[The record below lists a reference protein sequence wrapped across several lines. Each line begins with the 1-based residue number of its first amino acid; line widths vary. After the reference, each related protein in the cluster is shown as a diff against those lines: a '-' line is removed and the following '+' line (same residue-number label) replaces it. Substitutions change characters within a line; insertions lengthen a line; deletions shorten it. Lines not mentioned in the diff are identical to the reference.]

1 MTMSHRYRTG
11 TQVLLAGLLASSIA
25 SGAAAPAAMPARS
38 AATGSGHT
46 ANAASAATS
55 AHRGPSMASSRGE
68 AYYRSAWGVD
78 NLSVR
83 TTSSGILI
91 RFSYRVLDPDK
102 AKPLNDKQTAPF
114 LIDEKSET
122 MLQVPEMEQ
131 VGQLRQTAKAEAG
144 REYWMVFSNRGR
156 FVKSGDRV
164 DVNIGPFRANGLVV
178 E

>member
-1 MTMSHRYRTG
+1 MGSK
-11 TQVLLAGLLASSIA
+11 VLLAGLLASSIV
-25 SGAAAPAAMPARS
+25 SRAAVPAAIPAPS
-38 AATGSGHT
+38 AA
-46 ANAASAATS
+46 AATS
-55 AHRGPSMASSRGE
+55 VHKGPSMASSRGE
-68 AYYRSAWGVD
+68 AYYRNAWGVD

-91 RFSYRVLDPDK
+91 RFSYRVVDPVK

-156 FVKSGDRV
+156 YVKSGDRV
-164 DVNIGPFRANGLVV
+164 DVNIGPFRANGLIVK
-178 E
+178 

>member
-1 MTMSHRYRTG
+1 M
-11 TQVLLAGLLASSIA
+11 LLAGLLASSII
-25 SGAAAPAAMPARS
+25 SKAAVPAAMPAPS
-38 AATGSGHT
+38 AAAGTSGHA
-46 ANAASAATS
+46 ANSPPAATA
-55 AHRGPSMASSRGE
+55 AHKGPSMASSRGE
-68 AYYRSAWGVD
+68 AYYRNAWGVD

-91 RFSYRVLDPDK
+91 RFSYRVVDPAK

-156 FVKSGDRV
+156 YVKPGDRV
-164 DVNIGPFRANGLVV
+164 DVNIGPFRANGLIV

>member
-1 MTMSHRYRTG
+1 MGNKM
-11 TQVLLAGLLASSIA
+11 LLAGLLASSII
-25 SGAAAPAAMPARS
+25 SKAAVPAAIPGHSAAGGNSAPAAATVPAS
-38 AATGSGHT
+38 TV
-46 ANAASAATS
+46 
-55 AHRGPSMASSRGE
+55 HRGPSMVSSRGA
-68 AYYRSAWGVD
+68 AYYRNAWGVD

-91 RFSYRVLDPDK
+91 RFSYRVVDPLK

-122 MLQVPEMEQ
+122 MLQVPQMEQ

-164 DVNIGPFRANGLVV
+164 DVNIGPFRANGLIV